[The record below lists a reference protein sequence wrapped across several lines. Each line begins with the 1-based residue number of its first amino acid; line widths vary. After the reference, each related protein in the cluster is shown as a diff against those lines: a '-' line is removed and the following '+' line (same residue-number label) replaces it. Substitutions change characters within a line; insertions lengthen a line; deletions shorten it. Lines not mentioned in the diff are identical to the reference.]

1 MRDDFRRY
9 LRAKRTV
16 DDRAIDRRLV
26 GTLRER
32 LAQRAD
38 AREGPLRVLEVGA
51 GIGTMP
57 ARLLEWDVLPPG
69 DIRYV
74 ALDVD
79 ADNVEFVEPYLRS
92 WAADRPASA
101 SAGDT
106 LEIECSGRRVELEAV
121 AAEAVAYAERA
132 AGGFDAIVGAALL
145 DVLGADELDTLL
157 CALAPGGLCY
167 FPITFDGGT
176 RFRPSHPADP
186 EIERYYHEHM
196 DAKPGGSSRAGGDVL
211 ERLRAIDD
219 ARILGAAGS
228 DWVVR
233 PVDGGYPADE
243 AYFLRC
249 ILDTVEAAV
258 GEVAGDAFRAD
269 LVEWLDRR
277 RDQLEAAELLYLTHQ
292 LDVLGQVRASLP
304 GERDL
309 APSERQ

>member
-16 DDRAIDRRLV
+16 DDRALDRRLV
-26 GTLRER
+26 GLLREQ
-32 LAQRAD
+32 LAKRAD

-69 DIRYV
+69 AVRYV

-79 ADNVEFVEPYLRS
+79 ADSVEFVEPYLRS
-92 WAADRPASA
+92 WAADRQASV
-101 SAGDT
+101 SGGGPI
-106 LEIECSGRRVELEAV
+106 EIERAGRRVELEAI
-121 AAEAVAYAERA
+121 AAEAVAYAEQA
-132 AGGFDAIVGAALL
+132 AGRFDAVVGAALL
-145 DVLGADELDTLL
+145 DVLGVDGLETLL
-157 CALAPGGLCY
+157 GALAPGGLCY

-176 RFRPSHPADP
+176 RFRPGHPTDP

-211 ERLRAIDD
+211 ERLRATDD
-219 ARILGAAGS
+219 ARVLGAAGS

-233 PVDGGYPADE
+233 PVDGEYPADE

-258 GEVAGDAFRAD
+258 DEVAGESFRVD
-269 LVEWLDRR
+269 LEGWLDRR
-277 RDQLEAAELLYLTHQ
+277 REQLEAAELLYLTHQ
-292 LDVLGQVRASLP
+292 LDVLGRVDTP
-304 GERDL
+304 GR
-309 APSERQ
+309 